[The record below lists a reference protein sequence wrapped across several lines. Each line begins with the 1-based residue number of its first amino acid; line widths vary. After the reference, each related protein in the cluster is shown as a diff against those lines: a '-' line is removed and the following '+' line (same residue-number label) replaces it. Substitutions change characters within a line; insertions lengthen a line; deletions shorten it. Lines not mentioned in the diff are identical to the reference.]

1 MPALWRVGVRKR
13 FHVPAPPPDDLMEIV
28 LWPQQR
34 KAPLEHQ
41 ALLPGMATWV
51 PGGEQFRV
59 SLFAQTGWSP
69 LSGFT

>member
-1 MPALWRVGVRKR
+1 
-13 FHVPAPPPDDLMEIV
+13 MEIV

-34 KAPLEHQ
+34 KAPREHQ

-51 PGGEQFRV
+51 AGGEQFRA